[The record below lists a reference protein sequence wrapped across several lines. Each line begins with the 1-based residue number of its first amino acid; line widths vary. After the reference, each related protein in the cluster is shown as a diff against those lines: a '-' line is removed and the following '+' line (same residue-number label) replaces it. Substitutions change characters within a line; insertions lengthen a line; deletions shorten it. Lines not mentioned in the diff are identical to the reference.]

1 MCVCCHGAE
10 DNWNDVL
17 INTFSIIS
25 SIVAHFHK
33 ELWWFDPAG
42 AMAISSL
49 IMYNWVHVGL
59 EHACKIVGLRY
70 NTRTHIRTH
79 IPLST
84 EGGRPRTHVI
94 LMYYAK
100 RAAQGPHV

>member
-1 MCVCCHGAE
+1 MWVCVCCHGAE

-70 NTRTHIRTH
+70 ITLYIDGCICIYNTLSRADHARMHI
-79 IPLST
+79 
-84 EGGRPRTHVI
+84 
-94 LMYYAK
+94 
-100 RAAQGPHV
+100 

>member
-1 MCVCCHGAE
+1 MANLAE
-10 DNWNDVL
+10 DNWNDVM

-42 AMAISSL
+42 AMAISSP

-59 EHACKIVGLRY
+59 EHACKIVGLRCAR
-70 NTRTHIRTH
+70 TRRRR
-79 IPLST
+79 
-84 EGGRPRTHVI
+84 RPTRHALPAFLGLQI
-94 LMYYAK
+94 C
-100 RAAQGPHV
+100 P